1 MPCAGTMSLGTAEVL
16 EAMWHIPAHGV
27 LFTMGFAEL
36 LPSTLVVSG
45 PMEP

>member
-1 MPCAGTMSLGTAEVL
+1 MPCSGTMSLGTAGVL
-16 EAMWHIPAHGV
+16 EAKGHIPAHGM